1 MDHDRGMSVKQE
13 LRAYIE
19 ALSDE
24 EARSLWDRIRC
35 DDYEWSKREPLSAED
50 MAMIEESLA
59 DLAAGRYY
67 THDEVRQM
75 FGLAG
80 TTGR

>member
-1 MDHDRGMSVKQE
+1 MDYDRGMSVKQE
-13 LRAYIE
+13 LREYIE
-19 ALSDE
+19 VLSDE

-59 DLAAGRYY
+59 DLAAGRVY
-67 THDEVRQM
+67 TVAEMRKM
-75 FGLAG
+75 FGLPE
-80 TTGR
+80 